1 MISKSILIKL
11 KEQKYNFRNGQL
23 KRIREKENDT
33 VTNIEIESISD
44 MIYAIQYLLFRL
56 EDILLRQDIAIFE
69 EVYEKSKEK

>member
-1 MISKSILIKL
+1 MINKNILIKL

-23 KRIREKENDT
+23 NRIREKENDT
-33 VTNIEIESISD
+33 VTNIEIESVSD

-56 EDILLRQDIAIFE
+56 EDILLRQDIETFE

>member
-1 MISKSILIKL
+1 MINKNILIKL

-23 KRIREKENDT
+23 NRIREKENDT
-33 VTNIEIESISD
+33 VTNIEIESVSD

-56 EDILLRQDIAIFE
+56 EEILLQQDIETFE